1 MSSVPH
7 LPMAP
12 HTLRTGR
19 TLLAAGLLA
28 SALSGCAI
36 WPKALTWGSDD
47 APPPPAAQA
56 VAPPPAPPVVAEEA
70 PKPSPAPVPVSTAD
84 TAPLEPQPVMKSTPV
99 MAPPEPAVAAKAP
112 AKGKGKGKEKATAHA
127 GADHKASAKAA
138 APKSGGGDLVPG
150 FYINVG
156 LFAVPTNG
164 TNAFRTLE
172 KAELPVF
179 TDVVKSKKGPLT
191 RVRVGPYL
199 SKALADA
206 AAEKIKGMKLEAVV
220 FQH

>member
-12 HTLRTGR
+12 HPLRTGR

-28 SALSGCAI
+28 SALSGCSI

-47 APPPPAAQA
+47 APPPPAAQP
-56 VAPPPAPPVVAEEA
+56 VAPPPAPPVVVEEA

-99 MAPPEPAVAAKAP
+99 MAPPEPTMAAKAP
-112 AKGKGKGKEKATAHA
+112 TKGKGKEKAAA
-127 GADHKASAKAA
+127 PQGSAKAA
-138 APKSGGGDLVPG
+138 APKSSGGDLVPG

-206 AAEKIKGMKLEAVV
+206 AAEKIKGMTLEAVV
-220 FQH
+220 FQQ

>member
-12 HTLRTGR
+12 HPLRTGR
-19 TLLAAGLLA
+19 TLLATGLLV

-36 WPKALTWGSDD
+36 WPKALTWSPKSKQSP
-47 APPPPAAQA
+47 APAAQP
-56 VAPPPAPPVVAEEA
+56 VSPQPAVAEEA
-70 PKPSPAPVPVSTAD
+70 PKPSPAPVPVNTAD

-99 MAPPEPAVAAKAP
+99 MAPPEPAMTA
-112 AKGKGKGKEKATAHA
+112 KEKANPR
-127 GADHKASAKAA
+127 S
-138 APKSGGGDLVPG
+138 GGDLVPG

-156 LFAVPTNG
+156 LFAVPSNG

-172 KAELPVF
+172 RAELPVF

-199 SKALADA
+199 SKGQADA

-220 FQH
+220 FQR

>member
-7 LPMAP
+7 LSMAHP
-12 HTLRTGR
+12 TVRTGR
-19 TLLAAGLLA
+19 ALLAAGLVA

-47 APPPPAAQA
+47 TPPPAPAAQPVTPPPAAP
-56 VAPPPAPPVVAEEA
+56 VAAEE
-70 PKPSPAPVPVSTAD
+70 PPMPSPAPVSASTAD

-99 MAPPEPAVAAKAP
+99 MAPPEPVPAPVA
-112 AKGKGKGKEKATAHA
+112 AKGKGKTPAGAHSA
-127 GADHKASAKAA
+127 ADHKTSAKSA
-138 APKSGGGDLVPG
+138 APKSGSGELVPG

-220 FQH
+220 FQQ

>member
-7 LPMAP
+7 LASVTPL
-12 HTLRTGR
+12 LRTIR
-19 TLLAAGLLA
+19 FVLMSGLLA
-28 SALSGCAI
+28 SALTGCAI
-36 WPKALTWGSDD
+36 WPKALTWGPHDTP
-47 APPPPAAQA
+47 APPPSAQVA
-56 VAPPPAPPVVAEEA
+56 APPPVAAAVVEEI
-70 PKPSPAPVPVSTAD
+70 PNLEPLPVPASTAD
-84 TAPLEPQPVMKSTPV
+84 TAPIEARPGVIATPV
-99 MAPPEPAVAAKAP
+99 PPPPTHAAAKSAP
-112 AKGKGKGKEKATAHA
+112 KGKGKKR
-127 GADHKASAKAA
+127 DKAA
-138 APKSGGGDLVPG
+138 AHPPAHKAGSGDLVPG

-199 SKALADA
+199 SKAVADA
-206 AAEKIKGMKLEAVV
+206 AAEKIKEMKLEAVV

>member
-12 HTLRTGR
+12 HPLRTGR

-28 SALSGCAI
+28 SALSGCSI

-47 APPPPAAQA
+47 APPQPAAQP
-56 VAPPPAPPVVAEEA
+56 VAPPPAPPVVVEEA
-70 PKPSPAPVPVSTAD
+70 PKPSPAPVPVSTTE
-84 TAPLEPQPVMKSTPV
+84 TAPLEPQPAMKSTPV
-99 MAPPEPAVAAKAP
+99 MAPPEPAMAAKAP
-112 AKGKGKGKEKATAHA
+112 AKGKGKEKTAA
-127 GADHKASAKAA
+127 PQGSAKAA
-138 APKSGGGDLVPG
+138 APKSSGGDLVPG

-220 FQH
+220 FQQ

>member
-7 LPMAP
+7 LPMVP
-12 HTLRTGR
+12 HPLRAGR
-19 TLLAAGLLA
+19 TLLTASLLA
-28 SALSGCAI
+28 SVLSGCSI
-36 WPKALTWGSDD
+36 WPKALTWGSSDD
-47 APPPPAAQA
+47 APPPPAAQP
-56 VAPPPAPPVVAEEA
+56 VAPPPAPPVVMEEA
-70 PKPSPAPVPVSTAD
+70 PKPSPAPVPASTAD

-99 MAPPEPAVAAKAP
+99 MAPPEPAVAAKAS
-112 AKGKGKGKEKATAHA
+112 AKGKGKEKVAAHSA
-127 GADHKASAKAA
+127 ADHKASAKAA
-138 APKSGGGDLVPG
+138 TPKSSSGDLVPG

>member
-7 LPMAP
+7 LPMATHP
-12 HTLRTGR
+12 LRTGR

-28 SALSGCAI
+28 SALSGCSI

-47 APPPPAAQA
+47 APPQPAAQP
-56 VAPPPAPPVVAEEA
+56 VAPPPAPPVVVEEA
-70 PKPSPAPVPVSTAD
+70 PKPSPAPVPVSTTE

-99 MAPPEPAVAAKAP
+99 MAPPEPAMAAKAP
-112 AKGKGKGKEKATAHA
+112 AKGKGKEKAAA
-127 GADHKASAKAA
+127 PQGSAKAA
-138 APKSGGGDLVPG
+138 APKSSGGDLVPG

-220 FQH
+220 FQQ

>member
-1 MSSVPH
+1 MSSVHH
-7 LPMAP
+7 LPLP
-12 HTLRTGR
+12 SNSLRAAR
-19 TLLAAGLLA
+19 AVLAAGVVA
-28 SALSGCAI
+28 GALSGCAI
-36 WPKALTWGSDD
+36 WPKALTWGGND
-47 APPPPAAQA
+47 APAPAPAAA
-56 VAPPPAPPVVAEEA
+56 EPLAPPPAPPVVMEEA
-70 PKPSPAPVPVSTAD
+70 PKPSPAPVPSSVAETI
-84 TAPLEPQPVMKSTPV
+84 TIEPQPVMKSTPV
-99 MAPPEPAVAAKAP
+99 MAPPEAPSAKAAAKSK
-112 AKGKGKGKEKATAHA
+112 AKGKDMAAHDA
-127 GADHKASAKAA
+127 GHKASAKSA
-138 APKSGGGDLVPG
+138 APKGNGGELVPG

-199 SKALADA
+199 SKDLADA

-220 FQH
+220 FQR

>member
-1 MSSVPH
+1 MSSVSH
-7 LPMAP
+7 LPLVSHP
-12 HTLRTGR
+12 LRTGR
-19 TLLAAGLLA
+19 TLLAAGLLT
-28 SALSGCAI
+28 SLLSGCSI
-36 WPKALTWGSDD
+36 WPKALTWGSDE
-47 APPPPAAQA
+47 AQPPLTAQA
-56 VAPPPAPPVVAEEA
+56 VEPPPAPPVVMEEA

-99 MAPPEPAVAAKAP
+99 MAPPEPAVATKA
-112 AKGKGKGKEKATAHA
+112 KEKAAS
-127 GADHKASAKAA
+127 HKSSAKAA
-138 APKSGGGDLVPG
+138 APKSGSGELVPG

-156 LFAVPTNG
+156 LFAVPSNG

-199 SKALADA
+199 SKALADSS
-206 AAEKIKGMKLEAVV
+206 AEKIKGMKLEAVV

>member
-1 MSSVPH
+1 MSSVPY
-7 LPMAP
+7 LPMVSP
-12 HTLRTGR
+12 TLRACR
-19 TLLAAGLLA
+19 TLLAGGLLA

-56 VAPPPAPPVVAEEA
+56 VTPPPAPPVVMEEA
-70 PKPSPAPVPVSTAD
+70 PKPSAAPVPVSTAD

-99 MAPPEPAVAAKAP
+99 MAPPEPAPAPVA
-112 AKGKGKGKEKATAHA
+112 AKGKGKTQAGAHSP
-127 GADHKASAKAA
+127 ADHKASAKAV
-138 APKSGGGDLVPG
+138 APKSSGGDLVPG

-172 KAELPVF
+172 KAEMPVF

-199 SKALADA
+199 SKVLADA
-206 AAEKIKGMKLEAVV
+206 AAEKIKGMRLEAVV

>member
-1 MSSVPH
+1 MSSVSHLSLPH
-7 LPMAP
+7 PA
-12 HTLRTGR
+12 LRTGR
-19 TLLAAGLLA
+19 ALIATGLLA
-28 SALSGCAI
+28 GALSGCAI
-36 WPKALTWGSDD
+36 WPKALTWGSGD
-47 APPPPAAQA
+47 AASRPAPQA
-56 VAPPPAPPVVAEEA
+56 EAPPAPAPVMAEEA

-99 MAPPEPAVAAKAP
+99 MAPPEPAMA
-112 AKGKGKGKEKATAHA
+112 AKGKGKGRE
-127 GADHKASAKAA
+127 KAA
-138 APKSGGGDLVPG
+138 APKSGNGELVPG

-156 LFAVPTNG
+156 LFAVPSNG

-199 SKALADA
+199 SKALADSG
-206 AAEKIKGMKLEAVV
+206 AEKIKGMKLEAVV

>member
-7 LPMAP
+7 LPLAP
-12 HTLRTGR
+12 HSLRTGR
-19 TLLAAGLLA
+19 TLLAAGLMA

-36 WPKALTWGSDD
+36 WPKALTWGGADTST
-47 APPPPAAQA
+47 PTAA
-56 VAPPPAPPVVAEEA
+56 VEPLTPPPAPPMVAEEA
-70 PKPSPAPVPVSTAD
+70 PKANPNPVPASVAETA
-84 TAPLEPQPVMKSTPV
+84 TIEPRPVLASTPV
-99 MAPPEPAVAAKAP
+99 MAPPEAEAP
-112 AKGKGKGKEKATAHA
+112 KATGRAA
-127 GADHKASAKAA
+127 ANGKASAKDAA
-138 APKSGGGDLVPG
+138 KSAPTKASSSELVPG

-156 LFAVPTNG
+156 LFAVPSNG

-179 TDVVKSKKGPLT
+179 TDVVKSKKGALT
-191 RVRVGPYL
+191 RVRVGPYM

-220 FQH
+220 FQR

>member
-1 MSSVPH
+1 
-7 LPMAP
+7 
-12 HTLRTGR
+12 
-19 TLLAAGLLA
+19 
-28 SALSGCAI
+28 
-36 WPKALTWGSDD
+36 
-47 APPPPAAQA
+47 
-56 VAPPPAPPVVAEEA
+56 
-70 PKPSPAPVPVSTAD
+70 
-84 TAPLEPQPVMKSTPV
+84 MKSTPV
-99 MAPPEPAVAAKAP
+99 MAPPEPAMDAKAP
-112 AKGKGKGKEKATAHA
+112 AKGKGKEKAAA
-127 GADHKASAKAA
+127 PQGSAKAA
-138 APKSGGGDLVPG
+138 APKSSGGDLVPG

-220 FQH
+220 FQQ

>member
-7 LPMAP
+7 LPLAP
-12 HTLRTGR
+12 HPLRTGR
-19 TLLAAGLLA
+19 TLLAAGLMA

-36 WPKALTWGSDD
+36 WPKALTWGGSDTST
-47 APPPPAAQA
+47 PTAAA
-56 VAPPPAPPVVAEEA
+56 EPLTPPPAPPMVAEEA
-70 PKPSPAPVPVSTAD
+70 PKANANPVPASAAETA
-84 TAPLEPQPVMKSTPV
+84 TIEPRPVLASTPV
-99 MAPPEPAVAAKAP
+99 MAPPEAETP
-112 AKGKGKGKEKATAHA
+112 KATGRATTNGKANAKDTAKSAPTKA
-127 GADHKASAKAA
+127 GS
-138 APKSGGGDLVPG
+138 SELVPG

-156 LFAVPTNG
+156 LFAVPSNG

-179 TDVVKSKKGPLT
+179 TDVVKSKKGALT
-191 RVRVGPYL
+191 RVRVGPYMN
-199 SKALADA
+199 KALADA

>member
-1 MSSVPH
+1 MSSVSH
-7 LPMAP
+7 LPLVSHP
-12 HTLRTGR
+12 LRTGR
-19 TLLAAGLLA
+19 ALLAAGLLTSLL
-28 SALSGCAI
+28 SACSI
-36 WPKALTWGSDD
+36 WPKALTWGSDS
-47 APPPPAAQA
+47 PALPVPATQA
-56 VAPPPAPPVVAEEA
+56 LSPPPAPPEVMEETS
-70 PKPSPAPVPVSTAD
+70 KPSPAPVPVSTAD

-99 MAPPEPAVAAKAP
+99 MAPPEPAPVAAP
-112 AKGKGKGKEKATAHA
+112 GKTKA
-127 GADHKASAKAA
+127 GAHSIANHKASAKAA
-138 APKSGGGDLVPG
+138 APKSSGGELVPG

-199 SKALADA
+199 SKALADSG
-206 AAEKIKGMKLEAVV
+206 AEKIKGMKLEAVV

>member
-1 MSSVPH
+1 
-7 LPMAP
+7 
-12 HTLRTGR
+12 
-19 TLLAAGLLA
+19 
-28 SALSGCAI
+28 
-36 WPKALTWGSDD
+36 
-47 APPPPAAQA
+47 
-56 VAPPPAPPVVAEEA
+56 
-70 PKPSPAPVPVSTAD
+70 
-84 TAPLEPQPVMKSTPV
+84 
-99 MAPPEPAVAAKAP
+99 MAPPEPAPAPVA
-112 AKGKGKGKEKATAHA
+112 AKGKGKTPAGAHSA
-127 GADHKASAKAA
+127 ADHKTSAKSA
-138 APKSGGGDLVPG
+138 APKSGSGELVPG

-220 FQH
+220 FQQ